1 VSDEASAVPRPAPV
15 LDDETAA
22 FWQGSIAGRLVLQ
35 RCRQC
40 GAVQHYPRWTCTTC
54 HSSDLEDM
62 EASGEGTVY
71 TRTIVR
77 QAHIEPFKS
86 MVPYVV
92 ALIELDEGPRMMSN
106 VVGCGPEDVK
116 IGARVRVL
124 FEPVSDDA
132 AVPLFELAP
141 DPAAND

>member
-1 VSDEASAVPRPAPV
+1 
-15 LDDETAA
+15 
-22 FWQGSIAGRLVLQ
+22 
-35 RCRQC
+35 
-40 GAVQHYPRWTCTTC
+40 
-54 HSSDLEDM
+54 M

-106 VVGCGPEDVK
+106 VVGCAPEDVK

-141 DPAAND
+141 GPAAKD

>member
-1 VSDEASAVPRPAPV
+1 
-15 LDDETAA
+15 
-22 FWQGSIAGRLVLQ
+22 
-35 RCRQC
+35 
-40 GAVQHYPRWTCTTC
+40 
-54 HSSDLEDM
+54 M

-77 QAHIEPFKS
+77 QAHIEPFRS

-106 VVGCGPEDVK
+106 VVGCGPEEVK

-124 FEPVSDDA
+124 FEAVSDDA

-141 DPAAND
+141 GPAAND

>member
-1 VSDEASAVPRPAPV
+1 V
-15 LDDETAA
+15 LDEETAA

-40 GAVQHYPRWTCTTC
+40 GTVQHYPRWMCTKC
-54 HSSDLEDM
+54 HSSDLEEI

-71 TRTIVR
+71 TLTIVR
-77 QAHIEPFKS
+77 QAHIEPFKT
-86 MVPYVV
+86 MAPYVV
-92 ALIELDEGPRMMSN
+92 ALVELDEGPRMMSN

-141 DPAAND
+141 GPAAKD